1 MTEIKAAIQQGRSVK
16 ASELMQIPL
25 RYRGQGLPDSK
36 SARRALEVF
45 RSKQSLFLTGITG
58 SGKTRVAVALLNDF
72 FAESLVEDE
81 TRGART
87 TKGNPVFLSAVEL
100 LLEIKE
106 SWRKEEDAAAES
118 EKRILDKYSKVPVL
132 VIDDLGAEKISDWS
146 RQVMYLLIDRRY
158 RNCSQTIIT
167 SNLTHQGLADQ
178 LDARIASRVAEMGA
192 VIEMGSTDHRV
203 QRGQA

>member
-1 MTEIKAAIQQGRSVK
+1 M
-16 ASELMQIPL
+16 
-25 RYRGQGLPDSK
+25 
-36 SARRALEVF
+36 
-45 RSKQSLFLTGITG
+45 
-58 SGKTRVAVALLNDF
+58 
-72 FAESLVEDE
+72 
-81 TRGART
+81 
-87 TKGNPVFLSAVEL
+87 
-100 LLEIKE
+100 LEIKE

-192 VIEMGSTDHRV
+192 VIDMGSTDHRV
-203 QRGQA
+203 KRGQA